1 MAPDVVARKLGY
13 LRSLLGDL
21 REHAGAGPEEIA
33 REHYRVERILELLV
47 TAAADLLTHL
57 LAEQG
62 EPPGTYREAFRR
74 AGEAGL
80 IGPELSERLQKAA
93 GMRNVLVHLYEEIDL
108 GIVREAVENAIQDF
122 PALITALEPRGR
134 GSDIIST

>member
-13 LRSLLGDL
+13 LRSLLADL
-21 REHAGAGPEEIA
+21 REHAGAGPDDIA

-57 LAEQG
+57 LAEEG
-62 EPPGTYREAFRR
+62 EPPGTYRETFRR

-134 GSDIIST
+134 GR